1 MKISGNTIEPLLAV
15 FTQFWRTD
23 RAYSLLG
30 DRRSAGLVMVAAVI
44 VISLAGYIPSMLVD
58 WTDIEEEWTIERLP
72 ELQGEGLNPA
82 QADSVVS
89 GELLEM
95 KRMTENLPVARLIE
109 RSIIALLAALAG
121 FGIVFAVEG
130 VKVGRVIDYITSSML
145 SQSAYMLT
153 GVLLIVIASLIDI
166 PHSIRLNLSVFVPV
180 DVVDP
185 SRIHVFIYRFLESVD
200 IPSVAALIL
209 WGRGLAAILH
219 RNRSWGIRLC
229 FSIYIIGIL
238 LISLPVMFAPAS

>member
-1 MKISGNTIEPLLAV
+1 MRISGNTITSLLAV

-23 RAYSLLG
+23 KAYSLLS

-44 VISLAGYIPSMLVD
+44 VISLAGYVPSMLID
-58 WTDIEEEWTIERLP
+58 WTEVEEEWTMERVP
-72 ELQGEGLNPA
+72 ELMEDGLNPA

-95 KRMTENLPVARLIE
+95 KRMTENLPVARLVE

-130 VKVGRVIDYITSSML
+130 VKVGRVMDYITSSML
-145 SQSAYMLT
+145 SQSAYMLV
-153 GVLLIVIASLIDI
+153 GVLMIVIASMIDL
-166 PHSIRLNLSVFVPV
+166 PHSIRMNLSAFVPV

-209 WGRGLAAILH
+209 WGRGLAAILE
-219 RNRSWGIRLC
+219 RNHSWGIRLC

>member
-1 MKISGNTIEPLLAV
+1 
-15 FTQFWRTD
+15 
-23 RAYSLLG
+23 
-30 DRRSAGLVMVAAVI
+30 MVAAVI